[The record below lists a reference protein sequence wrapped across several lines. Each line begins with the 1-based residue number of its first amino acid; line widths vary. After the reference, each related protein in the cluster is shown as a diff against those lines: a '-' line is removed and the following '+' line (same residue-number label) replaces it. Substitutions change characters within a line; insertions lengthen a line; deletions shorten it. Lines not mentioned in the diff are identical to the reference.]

1 MFADFSL
8 ITCTYNPDERIL
20 RRCVASLKNLDTN
33 GINAQFIIV
42 DNNSST
48 PVREM
53 DCIRSLNDARFEVVE
68 EPKAGLAHAR
78 IAGAKQAR
86 ASVLVFVD
94 DDNAL
99 APDYLQGL
107 KFLLANYPFV
117 AVWGAGCIEV
127 DLIDGAASWVR
138 KYLMTQFQ
146 ERRLLF
152 TQFGCVVGWPE
163 YYPVGSGLIVKK
175 TIFEQYLELFEKGT
189 ISATDRKGNSLASA
203 GDSQIVWTATRLGI
217 PAGTSPLLKLTHIIP
232 ARRTTTE
239 YLKRLNYNL
248 ALSYYK
254 ALHEMF
260 PKINRQHYQPGGLL
274 HKLDVV
280 VRNTIKT
287 RGNLYAAYKLTQVS
301 FAWDQGSEKALKSLP

>member
-20 RRCVASLKNLDTN
+20 ARCVASLKQLDTN
-33 GINAQFIIV
+33 GINAEFIIV

-48 PVREM
+48 PVRAM
-53 DCIRSLNDARFEVVE
+53 TCIRSLEDARFQVIEQ
-68 EPKAGLAHAR
+68 PKAGLAHAR

-86 ASVLVFVD
+86 SGVLIFVD
-94 DDNAL
+94 DDNEL
-99 APDYLQGL
+99 AADYLQGL
-107 KFLLANYPFV
+107 KSLLENYPFV
-117 AVWGAGCIEV
+117 GVWGAGCIEV
-127 DLIDGAASWVR
+127 DLIDGAAAWVR

-146 ERRLLF
+146 QRRMLF

-175 TIFEQYLELFEKGT
+175 NIFEQYLQLFEQGML
-189 ISATDRKGNSLASA
+189 SATDRTGNSLASA
-203 GDSQIVWTATRLGI
+203 GDSQIVWTATRSGI

-232 ARRTTTE
+232 ERRTTTE

-260 PKINRQHYQPGGLL
+260 PKIDKQEYQRGWL
-274 HKLDVV
+274 HKLDLVL
-280 VRNTIKT
+280 RNTIKT
-287 RGNLYAAYKLTQVS
+287 KGDLYSAYKLTQVAL
-301 FAWDQGSEKALKSLP
+301 AWDQGSEKALKSLP